1 MGSGKQVIVACFC
14 FSEDLRRNDDDND
27 DDDNWFNNTSTHVG
41 HLYQN
46 DILIWF
52 SFEMAVINIKNFV
65 EVYVTSAHSKM

>member
-1 MGSGKQVIVACFC
+1 MACFR

-46 DILIWF
+46 DILNL
-52 SFEMAVINIKNFV
+52 V
-65 EVYVTSAHSKM
+65 